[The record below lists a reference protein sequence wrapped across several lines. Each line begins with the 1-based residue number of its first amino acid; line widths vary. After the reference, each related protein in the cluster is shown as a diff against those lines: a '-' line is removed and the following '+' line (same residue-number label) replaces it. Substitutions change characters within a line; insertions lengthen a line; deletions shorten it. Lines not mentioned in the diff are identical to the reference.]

1 MSTIIRDTF
10 IALHSSD
17 VLGRLLNEVRS
28 FGSASCDHQSIAY
41 AIFVFFQFR
50 ERYVDHKVPVASL
63 RTSQMLKQLGVYDNA
78 TDIAARNVAQNN
90 NSESSSAAVETAA
103 MAEEEGEELAT
114 ENALQRPPTVAT
126 LSREQAL
133 QLLKPGYGK
142 RRSSSAQEKEDS
154 LEGKFV
160 NLVDLL
166 LPVPTKGEFDVN
178 KIKSSLYFFS

>member
-1 MSTIIRDTF
+1 MSTIIRETF

-17 VLGRLLNEVRS
+17 VLGRLLNEVC
-28 FGSASCDHQSIAY
+28 SASCDHQSIAY
-41 AIFVFFQFR
+41 AILFWFFQFR

-63 RTSQMLKQLGVYDNA
+63 KTSQMLKQLGVYDNA

-90 NSESSSAAVETAA
+90 NSESTAVVETAA
-103 MAEEEGEELAT
+103 MAEEEDEELET
-114 ENALQRPPTVAT
+114 EKALERPPTVAT

-166 LPVPTKGEFDVN
+166 LPVPSKGEFDVN